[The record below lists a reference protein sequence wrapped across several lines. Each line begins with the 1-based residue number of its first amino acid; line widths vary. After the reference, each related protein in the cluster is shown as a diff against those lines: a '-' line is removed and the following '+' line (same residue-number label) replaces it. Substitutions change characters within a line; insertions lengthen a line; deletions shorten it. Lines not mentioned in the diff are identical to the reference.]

1 MALDLPRVRIAILG
15 AGTVGS
21 PVARQLIEHQDDL
34 AQRIG
39 GVPEVI
45 GIATKE
51 LDDERLAGLPRELL
65 TDDAASLIDGAD
77 VVVELIGG
85 IEPARTLVLQALRS
99 GKAVVTANKA
109 LLAAHGPEIY
119 EAADANGAD
128 LYFEAAVGGAIP
140 IIRPVREGLA
150 GDRIVRILG
159 IVNGTT
165 NYILDQMTTQH
176 LGYDVALKEAQ
187 DLGFAE
193 ANPSADVDGYDAA
206 SKIAI
211 LASLAFHMRVSLN
224 DVYREGITE
233 ITPHDIASAAES
245 GHVIK
250 LLAIAERSD
259 AGVAMRVHPSLVPL
273 SHPLANV
280 GGSFNAVFIEAEA
293 AGQLMFYGRGAGGV
307 PTSSAVLGDIVSVAR
322 NRALGG
328 KGPRESN
335 YMSLPTLPIGAAR
348 TKFQIRLDVADKP
361 GVLAKV
367 AAILGAHDV
376 SIESVRQPPSAADTG
391 RAQLVISTHRALE
404 ADLRATVDE
413 IRGCEV
419 VHAVL
424 SVLRIE
430 GE

>member
-1 MALDLPRVRIAILG
+1 MADAPPSVKIALLG

-21 PVARQLIEHQDDL
+21 EVARLLIDHKDDL

-39 GVPEVI
+39 AMPEVV
-45 GIATKE
+45 GIATLE
-51 LDDERLAGLPRELL
+51 PDDEALTGLPRDLI
-65 TDDAASLIDGAD
+65 TTDAAALIPKAD
-77 VVVELIGG
+77 IVVELIGG
-85 IEPARTLVLQALRS
+85 LEPARTFVLDALQS

-119 EAADANGAD
+119 EAADANGSD

-140 IIRPVREGLA
+140 IIRPVRESLA
-150 GDRIVRILG
+150 GDRIQRILG

-165 NYILDQMTTQH
+165 NYVLDRMTTAH
-176 LGYDVALKEAQ
+176 LDYEVALKEAQ
-187 DLGFAE
+187 EAGFAE
-193 ANPSADVDGYDAA
+193 ADPTADVEGYDAA

-211 LASLAFHMRVSLN
+211 LASLAFHMRVSLD

-233 ITPHDIASAAES
+233 ITPHDVAAAAES

-250 LLAIAERSD
+250 LLGIAQRTD
-259 AGVAMRVHPSLVPL
+259 AGVTVRVHPALVPL
-273 SHPLANV
+273 THPLANV
-280 GGSFNAVFIEAEA
+280 GGAYNAVFIEAEA
-293 AGQLMFYGRGAGGV
+293 AGELMFYGKGAGGV
-307 PTSSAVLGDIVSVAR
+307 PTASAVLGDIVSVAR
-322 NRALGG
+322 HRALGG

-335 YMSLPTLPIGAAR
+335 YVSLPVLPIASSR
-348 TKFQIRLDVADKP
+348 TRFQIRLEVADRP

-376 SIESVRQPPSAADTG
+376 SIETVRQPPSGGGDG
-391 RAQLVISTHRALE
+391 RAHLVIATHE
-404 ADLRATVDE
+404 AVESDLSATVEE
-413 IRGCEV
+413 IRACDV

>member
-1 MALDLPRVRIAILG
+1 VRIALLG

-21 PVARQLIEHQDDL
+21 EVARLLLTHRDDL
-34 AQRIG
+34 TQRIG
-39 GVPEVI
+39 AVPEVI
-45 GIATKE
+45 GIATLEPEAENLK
-51 LDDERLAGLPRELL
+51 GIPRNLI
-65 TDDAASLIDGAD
+65 TTDAASLIPKAD
-77 VVVELIGG
+77 IVVELIGG
-85 IEPARTLVLQALRS
+85 IEPARGFVLEALRA

-165 NYILDQMTTQH
+165 NYILDRMTTEH

-187 DLGFAE
+187 EEGYAE
-193 ANPSADVDGYDAA
+193 ADPTADVEGYDAA
-206 SKIAI
+206 AKIAI
-211 LASLAFHMRVSLN
+211 LASLAFHMRVSLD
-224 DVYREGITE
+224 DVHREGITG
-233 ITPHDIASAAES
+233 ITPYDVAAAAES

-250 LLAIAERSD
+250 LLGIAERTD
-259 AGVAMRVHPSLVPL
+259 AGVAVRVHPALVPL

-280 GGSFNAVFIEAEA
+280 GGAYNAVFIVAEA
-293 AGQLMFYGRGAGGV
+293 AGELMFYGKGAGGV

-322 NRALGG
+322 HRALGG

-335 YMSLPTLPIGAAR
+335 YMTLPVVPISSLKTR
-348 TKFQIRLDVADKP
+348 FQIRLEVADRP

-376 SIESVRQPPSAADTG
+376 SIESVRQPPSGDGDG
-391 RAQLVISTHRALE
+391 RAHLVISTHKAVE
-404 ADLRATVDE
+404 SDLRATVDE
-413 IRGCEV
+413 IRACDV